1 MNKALKTFLTD
12 GLKHY
17 WEAAS
22 TLRLFEKE
30 VKDLMEQAIRKRT
43 DWHPLRSHKLAVS
56 RAGGGPDGRW
66 IPCLIEG
73 QDSRGRNARIDC
85 GLWWSAPKCPLAAIV
100 YCSFFDEPKSLLG
113 FKHDEDTKGIEA
125 FRYHGRTILYSSIPR
140 DLAIEP
146 VLNYQLTFLL
156 KHLK

>member
-113 FKHDEDTKGIEA
+113 FKHDRMDRTDARRCPSGSVPLEHCTVPANLIA
-125 FRYHGRTILYSSIPR
+125 F
-140 DLAIEP
+140 E
-146 VLNYQLTFLL
+146 
-156 KHLK
+156 